1 MTPYTS
7 AHTDPNG
14 AGDTRPTAFQ
24 ILSDTGMKGRLTG
37 KVIVIT
43 GASSGIGI
51 NTARTLAATGAT
63 LFLTA
68 RDIKKA
74 EIALEGILERG
85 RVSIVHLDNNSLD
98 SVRVASDTILNQSN
112 NKVNIL
118 IENAGVMGLPKR
130 ILTDDGYEMQFQTN
144 HLSHFLLF
152 QLLKPALLASSTS
165 ELQSRVVLV
174 SSTAH
179 RSTMLLSSDNYS
191 FERGNYDPQV
201 AYANSKLANIYM
213 ANEIE
218 RRYGS
223 RGLHG
228 LSVSPGTIETNITR
242 NLPPDVVAQVLSDP
256 SVVKI
261 LKSSEQGAA
270 TTVLAAISKD
280 WEGKGGKYLQDC
292 KEAER
297 GEDDGNAF
305 GVGFVKQTYD
315 PETEARLWKDS
326 LKLVGIS
333 EDA

>member
-1 MTPYTS
+1 MASYTS
-7 AHTDPNG
+7 AHANPNG
-14 AGDTRPTAFQ
+14 AGDARPTALQ
-24 ILSDTGMKGRLTG
+24 ILSDTGMKGKLSG

-51 NTARTLAATGAT
+51 DTARALSATGAT

-74 EIALEGILERG
+74 EVALEGILERG
-85 RVSIVHLDNNSLD
+85 RVSIVQLDNNSLD
-98 SVRVASDTILNQSN
+98 SVRAASDTILKHSK

-118 IENAGVMGLPKR
+118 VENAGVMGLPKR
-130 ILTDDGYEMQFQTN
+130 TLTDDGHEVHFQTN

-165 ELQSRVVLV
+165 EFQSRVVLV

-179 RSTMLLSSDNYS
+179 RATTLLSSENYS
-191 FERGNYDPQV
+191 FEMGNYDPMV
-201 AYANSKLANIYM
+201 AYAHSKLANIYM

-223 RGLHG
+223 KGLHG
-228 LSVSPGTIETNITR
+228 LSLSPGTIDTNISR
-242 NLPPDVVAQVLSDP
+242 NLPHEAVVHVLGDP
-256 SVVKI
+256 AVVKI

-292 KEAER
+292 DDAKR
-297 GEDDGNAF
+297 GEDDGNPF

-315 PETEARLWKDS
+315 PENEARLWKDS

>member
-1 MTPYTS
+1 MTSYAS
-7 AHTDPNG
+7 AHTNPNG
-14 AGDTRPTAFQ
+14 PGDARPTAFQ

-51 NTARTLAATGAT
+51 ETARVLSATGAT

-74 EIALEGILERG
+74 ETALEGILEQG
-85 RVSIVHLDNNSLD
+85 RVSLVHLDLTSLD
-98 SVRVASDTILNQSN
+98 SVRVASETILNQSG

-118 IENAGVMGLPKR
+118 IENAGIMGLPTR
-130 ILTDDGYEMQFQTN
+130 TLTDDGYEMHFQTN

-165 ELQSRVVLV
+165 ELQSRVVMV

-179 RSTMLLSSDNYS
+179 RATMLLSSDNYS
-191 FERGNYDPQV
+191 FEKGNYDPQL

-223 RGLHG
+223 KGLHG
-228 LSVSPGTIETNITR
+228 LSLTPGTIETNITR
-242 NLPPDVVAQVLSDP
+242 SLPRDVVAQVLGSP
-256 SVVKI
+256 SVAKI
-261 LKSSEQGAA
+261 LKSVEQGAA

-280 WEGKGGKYLQDC
+280 WEGKGGKFLQDC

-315 PETEARLWKDS
+315 PEAEARLWRDS
-326 LKLVGIS
+326 LKFVGIS